1 MILYSSEFFTLPR
14 AQDLYS
20 DDTLQQARNR
30 EVLVYE
36 WTSTDGDNLSALTN
50 VPGITP
56 EIASV
61 LNDNDIESAAQ
72 LIGIALAQPYVH
84 QDYDIEEF
92 MSKLL
97 DMGILDD
104 SGLITQSIW
113 RIIGEK
119 FGRVGYFEDAEDE
132 EFASKG
138 EELRLRVRQHNLL
151 MARVASKFLPTLN
164 PYRKGILR
172 DYVPRP

>member
-1 MILYSSEFFTLPR
+1 MILYSSEFFTIPR
-14 AQDLYS
+14 AQSIYD
-20 DDTLQQARNR
+20 DDTSFSATNR

-61 LNDNDIESAAQ
+61 LNDNDIKSAAQ
-72 LIGIALAQPYVH
+72 LIGIALAQPYVDP
-84 QDYDIEEF
+84 DYDIEEF
-92 MSKLL
+92 MGKLL
-97 DMGILDD
+97 EMGILDD

-113 RIIGEK
+113 MIIGQK
-119 FGRVGYFEDAEDE
+119 FPRVGYFEDPQDE

-151 MARVASKFLPTLN
+151 MARVASRMLPTLN

>member
-14 AQDLYS
+14 AQSIYD
-20 DDTLQQARNR
+20 DDTSFSATNR

-61 LNDNDIESAAQ
+61 LNDNDIKSAAQ
-72 LIGIALAQPYVH
+72 LIGIALAQPYVDP
-84 QDYDIEEF
+84 DYDIEEF
-92 MSKLL
+92 MGKLL
-97 DMGILDD
+97 EMGILDD

-113 RIIGEK
+113 MIIGQK
-119 FGRVGYFEDAEDE
+119 FPRVGYFEDPQDE
-132 EFASKG
+132 TFARKG